1 MSRNWDINQDFKCA
15 HCGHLILTHPL
26 LAGVNNRNHC
36 PHCLWSRHMD
46 LWEAGDRLSACKA
59 PMQPIGLTLKR
70 RHKKYPGAG
79 GGELMLVHLCTA
91 CKRVSINR
99 IAADDDA
106 ESLLAVYQ
114 GAIDSPPPIAP
125 ALSTQEIT
133 LLDRAHLNQVTR
145 QLYGRQPRPEPVC

>member
-1 MSRNWDINQDFKCA
+1 MSRGRDINQDFKCTR
-15 HCGHLILTHPL
+15 CGHLILTHPM

-59 PMQPIGLTLKR
+59 PMRPIGLTLKR
-70 RHKKYPGAG
+70 RYKKYPGAS
-79 GGELMLVHLCTA
+79 GELMLVHQCTV

-106 ESLLAVYQ
+106 EGILAVYRD
-114 GAIDSPPPIAP
+114 AIESPPPISLT
-125 ALSTQEIT
+125 LSAQGIT
-133 LLDRAHLNQVTR
+133 LLGREHLNQVTR
-145 QLYGRQPRPEPVC
+145 QLYGRQPQPEPAF